1 MNYKKLIFTTFFI
14 AAQIT
19 FAQTFKLDGQIL
31 DASNKSALPF
41 ANITLEG
48 TTLGS
53 ASDADGRFRIEKIN
67 AGTYTIIASYMGY
80 STYKMPI
87 TIPFEDGELTILLEP
102 EAIQLEEYV
111 VTASRRRERVEDAP
125 AAISIISKKEIR
137 RESNTNLGDYL
148 KGTKGIDF
156 TQSGVD
162 SYNMTARGFNSS
174 F

>member
-1 MNYKKLIFTTFFI
+1 MNYKKLIITTLFV
-14 AAQIT
+14 ATQIT

-87 TIPFEDGELTILLEP
+87 TIPYEDGELTILLEP

-137 RESNTNLGDYL
+137 RDRESE
-148 KGTKGIDF
+148 
-156 TQSGVD
+156 
-162 SYNMTARGFNSS
+162 
-174 F
+174 